1 MQNNNKKIRKIDLF
15 KLNYDAAELEAVKD
29 VLNSKWVSMGPK
41 SQQLESEF
49 SKYIGTKYGVALSNC
64 TAALHLALRM
74 LNIGEGDEVIL
85 PSLTFVATANAVL
98 YVGAR
103 PVFAD
108 VTDVDRWTISPDDI
122 EKKIT
127 SRTRAIIVMHYAGFG
142 CEMDQ
147 IMDIAGK
154 YNLKIIEDACHG
166 PGGVWQNKRL
176 GTFGDISCYS
186 FYSNKNMS
194 TAEGG
199 MLLTD
204 NAQYRD
210 SAMLLRSHG
219 MTTVAHERNSG
230 AEFYDVV
237 ELGYNYRLDDIHSAL
252 GLVQLKKLTRD
263 IETRNRSAKR
273 YRENLCKIEGVSDVF
288 KNYTGLSTY
297 YIFPVLLTSANRSR
311 VRAKLEELGIQ
322 TSIHYPPVH
331 LFKHFSDYRV
341 SLPCT
346 EDICQRSL
354 SLPIYANMADE
365 DVDYVCHSLS
375 SVLEQEAG

>member
-1 MQNNNKKIRKIDLF
+1 MRDNNKKIRKIDLF
-15 KLNYDAAELEAVKD
+15 KLNYDAAELEAVKA
-29 VLNSKWVSMGPK
+29 VLNSQWVSMGPK
-41 SQQLESEF
+41 SQQLEREF
-49 SKYIGTKYGVALSNC
+49 SKFIGTKYGVALSNC
-64 TAALHLALRM
+64 TAALHLALRI
-74 LNIGEGDEVIL
+74 LDIGEGDEVIL

-98 YVGAR
+98 YVDAT

-108 VTDVDRWTISPDDI
+108 VTDMDTWTISPEDI

-142 CEMDQ
+142 CEMDR
-147 IMDIAGK
+147 IMGIVGK
-154 YNLKIIEDACHG
+154 YNLKVIEDACHG

-204 NAQYRD
+204 NVQYRD
-210 SAMLLRSHG
+210 RAMLLRSHG
-219 MTTVAHERNSG
+219 MTTAAHERDSG
-230 AEFYDVV
+230 AEFYDVL
-237 ELGYNYRLDDIHSAL
+237 ELGYNYRLDDIHSVL
-252 GLVQLKKLTRD
+252 GLAQLKKLASD

-273 YRENLCKIEGVSDVF
+273 YRQNLYNSNGVTVAF

-311 VRAKLEELGIQ
+311 VRRRLGELGIQ

-331 LFKHFSDYRV
+331 LFKHFSDHRV
-341 SLPCT
+341 SLPYT
-346 EDICQRSL
+346 EKICQQSL

-365 DVDYVCHSLS
+365 DVDYVCESLCTA
-375 SVLEQEAG
+375 LQEDAN